1 MLMVTRNR
9 IFLGVAAVGLLATLV
24 VPLWRISLVAPQYPE
39 GLGMKIWAHQI
50 TGDLRSINGLNHY
63 IGMKEIHPEAIP
75 ELRLMPIVVLGLAAL
90 GLLAALWG
98 RRAGLGVWV
107 TLLFAA
113 AVVGLVD
120 FWRWGYDYGHDLNPT
135 AAIKIP
141 GMSYQPPLLGAKKLL
156 NFTAVSLPDVGG
168 WVAFVVLGIAT
179 MVLVSELRRGRG
191 AGVGSAAA

>member
-1 MLMVTRNR
+1 MLTRSR
-9 IFLGVAAVGLLATLV
+9 ILVGVAAVGLLATLV

-75 ELRLMPIVVLGLAAL
+75 ELRLMPMVVAGLAGL

-98 RRAGLGVWV
+98 RRAGLGLWF
-107 TLLFAA
+107 TIL
-113 AVVGLVD
+113 VVASIAGLVD
-120 FWRWGYDYGHDLNPT
+120 FWRWGYDYGHNLDQT

-141 GMSYQPPLLGAKKLL
+141 GMSYQPPLFGSKKLL
-156 NFTAVSLPDVGG
+156 NFTAVSLPDLGG
-168 WVAFVVLGIAT
+168 WIALAILAVALGVV
-179 MVLVSELRRGRG
+179 VSEVRRGR
-191 AGVGSAAA
+191 VAAPTARA